1 MKQTKR
7 GNNAPVNSKPTHP
20 PSPRPTPG
28 IWLKFCTIQWG
39 IWSKMRPAQSGIW
52 LSLQNSVQHHKQKD
66 FVSLFVC
73 VFFFIYMCSRVFI
86 YFYLF
91 AIAKREI
98 KLKVGVLPT
107 KWSSDYR
114 LFLCKS
120 SKNRFQFWV
129 GNLKFM
135 EGWSSTLSDWLRRTC
150 FCGDIWFPAQ
160 IVCLREKYTYPGQP
174 CYSIS
179 WKGTEFLFIYLF
191 IYLYIYLYYVYRIFP
206 FSRAN
211 INKGPDKFKI
221 KCINAWA
228 LVEILNR
235 ILPQD
240 PAKSCPR
247 SCLRSYRII

>member
-73 VFFFIYMCSRVFI
+73 LFFFIYMCSRVFI

-114 LFLCKS
+114 LFPCKS

-135 EGWSSTLSDWLRRTC
+135 EGWSSTLSDWLRRTL
-150 FCGDIWFPAQ
+150 FLWRHL
-160 IVCLREKYTYPGQP
+160 VSSSNCLFKREVHIPRAAVLQH
-174 CYSIS
+174 
-179 WKGTEFLFIYLF
+179 FLKRHRVSIYLF

-211 INKGPDKFKI
+211 INKGPDKLKI

-235 ILPQD
+235 ILSQD